1 MTTLFKRSARIVV
14 DTIELATDSPGGSLD
29 VAFSV
34 EKSLKPEPNTA
45 EIQIWN
51 LNADHR
57 SQLENPAAKDGTVP
71 VSIEAGYEEQT
82 AQLYLGRLR
91 SAITTREGPDL
102 VTTLQSGDGEK
113 ETKTKRVNVSIA
125 PGTSNDA
132 VLKQVIKA
140 LGVGEGNTAE
150 AVAGLSFASIG
161 QLWPSGTVLS
171 GSAAR
176 HMAQLTESF
185 GLEWSIQDGA
195 IQLLDQGKALAQL
208 DVAITPNTGLVGS
221 PSVDIDG
228 VLSCQTLLIPEIFP
242 GRTITLESERL
253 SGRYRVEKCNY
264 SGNTAGGDWYID
276 IEAKAI

>member
-1 MTTLFKRSARIVV
+1 MAVLFKRSARVV
-14 DTIELATDSPGGSLD
+14 VSTIELTTDAPGGSLD

-34 EKSLKPEPNTA
+34 TKSLKPEPNTA

-51 LNADHR
+51 LNPDHR
-57 SQLENPAAKDGTVP
+57 SQLEEAEQVP
-71 VSIEAGYEEQT
+71 VSIEAGYEGET
-82 AQLYLGRLR
+82 AQLFLGNLR
-91 SAITTREGPDL
+91 TAISAREGPDI

-113 ETKTKRVNVSIA
+113 EIKTKRINTSVA

-140 LGVGEGNTAE
+140 LGVGLGNTE
-150 AVAGLSFASIG
+150 EIVSGLSFKSVG

-176 HMAQLTESF
+176 NMAQLAESF
-185 GLEWSIQDGA
+185 GLEWSIQNGA
-195 IQLLDQGKALAQL
+195 IQLLQKGKALAQL
-208 DVAITPNTGLVGS
+208 DVAITPNTGLIGS
-221 PSVDIDG
+221 PSVDNEG

-253 SGRYRVEKCNY
+253 SGRYRVEQCTY
-264 SGNTAGGDWYID
+264 TGNTGGQDWYID
-276 IEAKAI
+276 LEAKAIG